1 MTDFQ
6 EKLLETLDAIRK
18 ELIIM
23 NTADDY
29 KQAQRDVFEE
39 IELLNLLYTQRQ
51 HAIRDNVEEEI
62 ASCNKR
68 IEDTKTRL
76 RISLKYGMVTK

>member
-23 NTADDY
+23 NTPDNLKKD
-29 KQAQRDVFEE
+29 QRDVFEE
-39 IELLNLLYTQRQ
+39 IEILDAFILLKQ
-51 HAIRDNVEEEI
+51 HAVRDRCEDEVNEYNDKIEQTKQRL
-62 ASCNKR
+62 KR
-68 IEDTKTRL
+68 KLKDGLITR
-76 RISLKYGMVTK
+76 